1 MGKQNNL
8 NNLNITLRKLN
19 IDFDSLPDNKQI
31 QILKVSKYIKEYY
44 DSLVNSITYLKEM
57 DFNIVRV
64 CTEVNISR
72 ATIYRNKELLNYLDY
87 ISLMYKNDIQ
97 NKIDSLCTSIDKIEI
112 LENSIIERDLKIK
125 ALENANINQKQLIT
139 KLKDVNNNLTKK
151 IN

>member
-44 DSLVNSITYLKEM
+44 DSLVNDITYLKEM

-72 ATIYRNKELLNYLDY
+72 ATIYRNKELLIYLDY

-125 ALENANINQKQLIT
+125 ALENANINQKQQIT
-139 KLKDVNNNLTKK
+139 KLKEVNNNLTKK

>member
-19 IDFDSLPDNKQI
+19 IDLDSLPENKQI

-44 DSLVNSITYLKEM
+44 DSLVNCITYLKEM

-72 ATIYRNKELLNYLDY
+72 ATIYRNKELLNYIDY

-139 KLKDVNNNLTKK
+139 KLKEVNNNLTKK